1 MDGVRLP
8 GLDEAGLALL
18 EPRLNRGDGRARR

>member
-8 GLDEAGLALL
+8 GLDEAGLVLF
-18 EPRLNRGDGRARR
+18 EPRLYRGDGRAQR